1 MASTKASPI
10 SAHQEQGLVHLT
22 QLKGALGQRKRLISL
37 SAAVV
42 LITAGGMAWRFS
54 SQQRLGRDLSN
65 YTVETERGTLPGI
78 VSTNGEL
85 QAKRS
90 VNVSPKKAGLLKEL
104 YVDQGDE
111 VKKGEV
117 LARMDSGDYNDRLD
131 EAKALERKEQ
141 AEYETRKA
149 DHERRD
155 NLYQQG
161 AISADDASKY
171 RRLYLTSRA
180 NLAAAQERVQQ
191 RITEG
196 SELLIRAPFS
206 GVITARYAEPGAF
219 VTPTTAASATA
230 GASSSSL
237 VELSEGME
245 VNAKVPESDIGRI
258 RIGQNASVRVDAFPE
273 QRFMARVSEIAP
285 RAAKTENVISFAVKL
300 NLIKPSP
307 QLLIGMSADVDFQTG
322 KTAPSTL
329 VPTVAIVT
337 EKGKPGVLLVG
348 QKNQPRFQAVELGTS
363 SGSKTAILSGLKP
376 GTRIFI
382 DLPPWAKTKRD

>member
-1 MASTKASPI
+1 MASTKAPPI

-42 LITAGGMAWRFS
+42 LITAGSLTWRFGP
-54 SQQRLGRDLSN
+54 QQRLGRDLSD

-78 VSTNGEL
+78 VTANGEL

-90 VNVSPKKAGLLKEL
+90 VNVSPKRSGLLEEL
-104 YVDQGDE
+104 YVAQGAT

-117 LARMDSGDYNDRLD
+117 LARMDSGDYNDRL
-131 EAKALERKEQ
+131 EELKALERKERV
-141 AEYETRKA
+141 EYETRKA
-149 DHERRD
+149 DHKRRD

-273 QRFMARVSEIAP
+273 QRFMARGSEIAP

-348 QKNQPRFQAVELGTS
+348 RKNQPRFQAVELGTS

-382 DLPPWAKTKRD
+382 DLPPWAKPKRD

>member
-1 MASTKASPI
+1 MASTKAPPI

-22 QLKGALGQRKRLISL
+22 QLKGAKRRRKLWIGL

-42 LITAGGMAWRFS
+42 LITAGSVVWRFS
-54 SQQRLGRDLSN
+54 PQQRLGRDLSD
-65 YTVETERGTLPGI
+65 YTVETERGSLPGI
-78 VSTNGEL
+78 VSANGEL

-90 VNVSPKKAGLLKEL
+90 VNVSPKKAGLLEEL

-111 VKKGEV
+111 VKKGQV

-141 AEYETRKA
+141 AEYQTRKA

-300 NLIKPSP
+300 NLIKRSP
-307 QLLIGMSADVDFQTG
+307 QLLIGMSADVDFETG

-348 QKNQPRFQAVELGTS
+348 KKNQPSFQAVELGTS
-363 SGSKTAILSGLKP
+363 SGSKTAILSGLNP

-382 DLPPWAKTKRD
+382 DLPPWAKPKRD

>member
-230 GASSSSL
+230 GASSPSL

-382 DLPPWAKTKRD
+382 DLPPWAKPKRD

>member
-1 MASTKASPI
+1 M
-10 SAHQEQGLVHLT
+10 VHIT
-22 QLKGALGQRKRLISL
+22 QLKDALGQRKRLISF

-42 LITAGGMAWRFS
+42 LITAGGLAWRFS
-54 SQQRLGRDLSN
+54 PQQRLGRDLSN
-65 YTVETERGTLPGI
+65 YTVETERGTLPGV
-78 VSTNGEL
+78 VSANGEL

-90 VNVSPKKAGLLKEL
+90 VNVSPKRSGLLKEL
-104 YVDQGDE
+104 YVDQGDN
-111 VKKGEV
+111 VKKGEM

-131 EAKALERKEQ
+131 ELKALERKERV
-141 AEYETRKA
+141 EYETRKK

-196 SELLIRAPFS
+196 KELLIRAPFS

-230 GASSSSL
+230 GATSSSL
-237 VELSEGME
+237 VELSEGIE
-245 VNAKVPESDIGRI
+245 VTAKVPESDIGRI
-258 RIGQNASVRVDAFPE
+258 RIGQEAVVRVDAFPD
-273 QRFMARVSEIAP
+273 QRFVARVSEIAP
-285 RAAKTENVISFAVKL
+285 RAQKTDNVISFEVKL
-300 NLIKPSP
+300 NLMSPSP
-307 QLLIGMSADVDFQTG
+307 QLLIGMSTDVDFQTG

-348 QKNQPRFQAVELGTS
+348 KKNQPRFQTVELGTS
-363 SGSKTAILSGLKP
+363 SGSKTAILSGLNP

-382 DLPPWAKTKRD
+382 DLPPWAKPKRD

>member
-78 VSTNGEL
+78 VSANGEL

-206 GVITARYAEPGAF
+206 GVITARYAEPGSF

-382 DLPPWAKTKRD
+382 DLPPWAKPKRD

>member
-1 MASTKASPI
+1 M
-10 SAHQEQGLVHLT
+10 VHLT
-22 QLKGALGQRKRLISL
+22 QLKDALGQRKRLISL

-42 LITAGGMAWRFS
+42 LITAGSLTWRFGP
-54 SQQRLGRDLSN
+54 QQRLGRDLSN

-78 VSTNGEL
+78 VTANGEL

-90 VNVSPKKAGLLKEL
+90 VNVSPKRSGLLEEL
-104 YVDQGDE
+104 YVDQGDK

-131 EAKALERKEQ
+131 ELKALERKERV
-141 AEYETRKA
+141 EYETRKA

-180 NLAAAQERVQQ
+180 NLAAAQERIQQ
-191 RITEG
+191 RMIEG
-196 SELLIRAPFS
+196 RELLIRAPFS

-230 GASSSSL
+230 GATSSSL
-237 VELSEGME
+237 VELSEGIE
-245 VNAKVPESDIGRI
+245 VTAKVPESDIGRI
-258 RIGQNASVRVDAFPE
+258 RIGQEAIVRVDAFPD
-273 QRFMARVSEIAP
+273 QRFVARVSEIAP
-285 RAAKTENVISFAVKL
+285 RAQKTDNVISFEVKL
-300 NLIKPSP
+300 NLISPSP

-329 VPTVAIVT
+329 VPAVAIVT
-337 EKGKPGVLLVG
+337 EKGEPGVLLVG
-348 QKNQPRFQAVELGTS
+348 QKNQPSFQAVELGTS

-382 DLPPWAKTKRD
+382 DLPPWAKTNRD

>member
-78 VSTNGEL
+78 VSANGEL

-180 NLAAAQERVQQ
+180 NLAAAQERVQP

-196 SELLIRAPFS
+196 RELLIRAPFS

>member
-78 VSTNGEL
+78 VSANGEL

-382 DLPPWAKTKRD
+382 DLPPWANPKRD

>member
-1 MASTKASPI
+1 M
-10 SAHQEQGLVHLT
+10 VHIT
-22 QLKGALGQRKRLISL
+22 QLKDALGQRKRLISF

-42 LITAGGMAWRFS
+42 LITAGGLAWRFS
-54 SQQRLGRDLSN
+54 PQQRLGRDLSN
-65 YTVETERGTLPGI
+65 YTVETERGTLPGV
-78 VSTNGEL
+78 VSANGEL

-90 VNVSPKKAGLLKEL
+90 VNVSPKRSGLLEEL
-104 YVDQGDE
+104 YVDQGDN
-111 VKKGEV
+111 VKKGEM

-131 EAKALERKEQ
+131 ELKALERKERV
-141 AEYETRKA
+141 EYETRKK

-196 SELLIRAPFS
+196 KELLIRAPFS

-230 GASSSSL
+230 GATSSSL
-237 VELSEGME
+237 VELSEGIE
-245 VNAKVPESDIGRI
+245 VTAKVPESDIGRI
-258 RIGQNASVRVDAFPE
+258 RIGQEAVVRVDAFPD
-273 QRFMARVSEIAP
+273 QRFVARVSEIAP
-285 RAAKTENVISFAVKL
+285 RAQKTDNVISFEVKL
-300 NLIKPSP
+300 NLMSPSP
-307 QLLIGMSADVDFQTG
+307 QLLIGMSTDVDFQTG

-337 EKGKPGVLLVG
+337 DKGKPGVLLVG
-348 QKNQPRFQAVELGTS
+348 KKNQPRFQAVELGTS
-363 SGSKTAILSGLKP
+363 SGSKTAILSGLNP

-382 DLPPWAKTKRD
+382 DLPPWAKPKRD

>member
-42 LITAGGMAWRFS
+42 LITAGAMAWRFS
-54 SQQRLGRDLSN
+54 SPQRLGRNLSN

-382 DLPPWAKTKRD
+382 DLPPWAKPKRD

>member
-1 MASTKASPI
+1 M
-10 SAHQEQGLVHLT
+10 VHIT
-22 QLKGALGQRKRLISL
+22 QLKDALGQRKRLISL

-42 LITAGGMAWRFS
+42 LITAGGLAWRFS
-54 SQQRLGRDLSN
+54 PQQRLGRDLSN
-65 YTVETERGTLPGI
+65 YTVETERGTLPGV
-78 VSTNGEL
+78 VSANGEL

-90 VNVSPKKAGLLKEL
+90 VNVSPKRSGLLKEL
-104 YVDQGDE
+104 YVDQGDN
-111 VKKGEV
+111 VKKGEM

-131 EAKALERKEQ
+131 ELKALERKERV
-141 AEYETRKA
+141 EYETRKK

-196 SELLIRAPFS
+196 KELLIRAPFS

-230 GASSSSL
+230 GATSSSL
-237 VELSEGME
+237 VELSEGIE
-245 VNAKVPESDIGRI
+245 VTAKVPESDIGRI
-258 RIGQNASVRVDAFPE
+258 RIGQEAVVRVDAFPD
-273 QRFMARVSEIAP
+273 QRFVARVSEIAP
-285 RAAKTENVISFAVKL
+285 RAQKTDNVISFEVKL
-300 NLIKPSP
+300 NLMSPSP
-307 QLLIGMSADVDFQTG
+307 QLLIGMSTDVDFQTG

-348 QKNQPRFQAVELGTS
+348 KKNQPRFQTVELGTS
-363 SGSKTAILSGLKP
+363 SGSKTAILSGLNP

-382 DLPPWAKTKRD
+382 DLPPWAKPKRD

>member
-382 DLPPWAKTKRD
+382 DLPPWAKPKRD

>member
-78 VSTNGEL
+78 VSANGEL

-382 DLPPWAKTKRD
+382 DLPPWAKPKRD

>member
-78 VSTNGEL
+78 VNSNGEL

-307 QLLIGMSADVDFQTG
+307 RLLIGMSADVDFQTG

-382 DLPPWAKTKRD
+382 DLPPWAKPKRD

>member
-1 MASTKASPI
+1 M
-10 SAHQEQGLVHLT
+10 VHLT
-22 QLKGALGQRKRLISL
+22 QLKDALGQRKRLISL

-42 LITAGGMAWRFS
+42 LITAGSLTWRFGP
-54 SQQRLGRDLSN
+54 QQRLGRDLSD

-78 VSTNGEL
+78 VTANGEL

-382 DLPPWAKTKRD
+382 DLPPWAKPKRD

>member
-1 MASTKASPI
+1 M
-10 SAHQEQGLVHLT
+10 
-22 QLKGALGQRKRLISL
+22 
-37 SAAVV
+37 
-42 LITAGGMAWRFS
+42 
-54 SQQRLGRDLSN
+54 
-65 YTVETERGTLPGI
+65 
-78 VSTNGEL
+78 
-85 QAKRS
+85 
-90 VNVSPKKAGLLKEL
+90 
-104 YVDQGDE
+104 
-111 VKKGEV
+111 
-117 LARMDSGDYNDRLD
+117 
-131 EAKALERKEQ
+131 
-141 AEYETRKA
+141 
-149 DHERRD
+149 
-155 NLYQQG
+155 
-161 AISADDASKY
+161 
-171 RRLYLTSRA
+171 
-180 NLAAAQERVQQ
+180 
-191 RITEG
+191 
-196 SELLIRAPFS
+196 
-206 GVITARYAEPGAF
+206 
-219 VTPTTAASATA
+219 TPTTAASATA

-382 DLPPWAKTKRD
+382 DLPPWAKPKRD